1 MAAKIKMGN
10 DIYDLLISLIL
21 TLSPKQAGRLYS
33 ELLPRYSR
41 KAKVRLYNADGE
53 IDPDNGKIRL
63 MESQY
68 KAIRTKFGDS
78 YVKKAFKELTSY
90 IEFLEQHQDETAY
103 KQKLRDYNS
112 KSHNLLL
119 SEGWVYEKCKGYIV
133 KERPKLSINPFMIE
147 DYNTAKEYVLS
158 INKSLWD
165 SAMDIKMLFL
175 KFPTLKDEVL
185 IKEQTNEK

>member
-10 DIYDLLISLIL
+10 DIYDLLIALIL
-21 TLSPKQAGRLYS
+21 DLSPNQAQRLYS

-41 KAKVRLYNADGE
+41 KAKVKLYNADGE
-53 IDPDNGKIRL
+53 PDPEHGKVRL

-68 KAIRTKFGDS
+68 KAIRTKFGDT
-78 YVKKAFKELTSY
+78 YIKKAFKELTSY
-90 IEFLEQHQDETAY
+90 IEYMEAHQDETVY
-103 KQKLRDYNS
+103 KQKLRQYNS
-112 KSHNLLL
+112 KSHNILLT
-119 SEGWVYEKCKGYIV
+119 EDWVYEKCKGYIV

-175 KFPTLKDEVL
+175 KFPTLKDEVSQ
-185 IKEQTNEK
+185 EDNQ